1 LGGFR
6 VPAGFSTLSNYYRP
20 DNPIGL
26 LVLLIAA
33 LLIGFAVFGQKR
45 TMNVLN
51 RAEEWLIAG
60 LIASATLLI
69 FAAVVHRYGT
79 GLSIN
84 LSKWAAA
91 SGYSTLAAGSK
102 SVFNVFQGFD
112 MSWSQELCIFMFV
125 WMAKFGASYGVR
137 TGAHVGVDVALNN
150 LTSPSKYRTILFGLF
165 SGALFTAII
174 AAFGARFVFH
184 TWEYGTRSN
193 DLEMPMWLVFL
204 AIPLGSALMSFRFLQ
219 VAYNFSKEGE
229 LPHEDEGHVEG
240 LDKVVPS
247 ATPVPHLPANV
258 GVAQGAAR

>member
-1 LGGFR
+1 
-6 VPAGFSTLSNYYRP
+6 VPAGFSNVSNYFRP

-26 LVLLIAA
+26 LVWMIA
-33 LLIGFAVFGQKR
+33 LLMIGFAVFGKHR
-45 TMNVLN
+45 TMKVIN
-51 RAEEWLIAG
+51 RLEEGLIAG
-60 LIASATLLI
+60 LIAGATLLI
-69 FAAVVHRYGT
+69 FVAVIHRYGT
-79 GLSIN
+79 GVSIN
-84 LSKWAAA
+84 VSKWATANGLTTIAA
-91 SGYSTLAAGSK
+91 VTK
-102 SVFNVFQGFD
+102 SIFNFFQGID
-112 MSWSQELCIFMFV
+112 MSWSQELCIIMFV

-193 DLEMPMWLVFL
+193 DLEMPMWIVFL

-240 LDKVVPS
+240 LDKVLPS
-247 ATPVPHLPANV
+247 ATPVPHLPAHV